1 MSLFEKIK
9 NKRYDLQEKKKYDP
23 SDALRRAIG
32 KQSELDAAK
41 DFKKD
46 VGKDITP
53 EVKSDVK
60 TKIDTSNRF
69 FTDQPDSKTLKTKTT
84 GDEGQFKSSKVKFDS
99 GATGTTPSGSPDLGG
114 TQKKFVKD
122 RRKKLETGRTTYS
135 KNKNLDK
142 EISARRS
149 AETTRADAINRAM
162 GTSGS
167 TEGAAGASGTTT
179 KTKTVSQAEV
189 SKRAQEF
196 TKEINKKNKNRT
208 FFDPE
213 KAKEARKNLIA
224 KRKEYGIDRKG
235 NISDAGVERY
245 AKKTKQL
252 SSGSNV
258 PAKITQADKDLAKT
272 RMTNKYGRR
281 LGRVR
286 NKNMPSYDQI
296 KRDIELRPYKDK
308 LKRQLKFDKKKQ
320 RTIQKKLRI
329 DKAVARSGESAIK
342 FRDTARSVAKQIP
355 GLTKTI
361 TTPAVANK
369 AGKVLTPPK
378 TKTALKPIVK
388 KAITLTQKAGPTG
401 AIVAG
406 TGLALLNPS
415 IRKTFKKVAT
425 AGLAAAGIKAASSQP
440 KLVKRPPSK
449 IGINLSPKA

>member
-1 MSLFEKIK
+1 TEGTGGANTGTATYKPPSKEK
-9 NKRYDLQEKKKYDP
+9 
-23 SDALRRAIG
+23 
-32 KQSELDAAK
+32 
-41 DFKKD
+41 
-46 VGKDITP
+46 
-53 EVKSDVK
+53 VKE
-60 TKIDTSNRF
+60 IMNR
-69 FTDQPDSKTLKTKTT
+69 STLK
-84 GDEGQFKSSKVKFDS
+84 KVKR
-99 GATGTTPSGSPDLGG
+99 GQG
-114 TQKKFVKD
+114 
-122 RRKKLETGRTTYS
+122 
-135 KNKNLDK
+135 
-142 EISARRS
+142 
-149 AETTRADAINRAM
+149 
-162 GTSGS
+162 
-167 TEGAAGASGTTT
+167 
-179 KTKTVSQAEV
+179 VSQAEV

-245 AKKTKQL
+245 ARKTKQL

-258 PAKITQADKDLAKT
+258 PVKLTKADKDLAKK
-272 RMTNKYGRR
+272 RMTDKYGRR
-281 LGRVR
+281 LGRAR

-296 KRDIELRPYKDK
+296 KKDIELRPYKDK
-308 LKRQLKFDKKKQ
+308 LKRQLKFDKKQQ

-342 FRDTARSVAKQIP
+342 FRDTARSVASKIP

-361 TTPAVANK
+361 TLPAVANK
-369 AGKVLTPPK
+369 AGKVITPAK
-378 TKTALKPIVK
+378 TKTALKPVVK
-388 KAITLTQKAGPTG
+388 KGIQLVQKAGPAG
-401 AIVAG
+401 AIAG
-406 TGLALLNPS
+406 GTALALLNPS

>member
-1 MSLFEKIK
+1 MILFERLK
-9 NKRYDLQEKKKYDP
+9 NKRYDLQESGPNDPKFYTSSTEKKFQGSVEGKNLKKTRRRSTP
-23 SDALRRAIG
+23 SLRSG
-32 KQSELDAAK
+32 FDTVELENPEDQTKQKKLKKETSKRISTAK
-41 DFKKD
+41 KSGNISDFSNKPIE
-46 VGKDITP
+46 GAP
-53 EVKSDVK
+53 
-60 TKIDTSNRF
+60 DT
-69 FTDQPDSKTLKTKTT
+69 KTLIRGQEGETIANPVKPTKKTV
-84 GDEGQFKSSKVKFDS
+84 SK
-99 GATGTTPSGSPDLGG
+99 
-114 TQKKFVKD
+114 
-122 RRKKLETGRTTYS
+122 
-135 KNKNLDK
+135 
-142 EISARRS
+142 
-149 AETTRADAINRAM
+149 
-162 GTSGS
+162 TSGS
-167 TEGAAGASGTTT
+167 TQISGVKDTDLEKLV
-179 KTKTVSQAEV
+179 KTEPKTRTVKQSEV
-189 SKRAQEF
+189 SKQAQNF

-245 AKKTKQL
+245 ARKTKQL

-258 PAKITQADKDLAKT
+258 PVKLTQADKDLAKK
-272 RMTNKYGRR
+272 RMTDKYGRR

-286 NKNMPSYDQI
+286 NKNMPSLDQV
-296 KRDIELRPYKDK
+296 KKDIELRPYKDK
-308 LKRQLKFDKKKQ
+308 LKRQLKFDKKQQ

-342 FRDTARSVAKQIP
+342 FRDTARTIAKKIP
-355 GLTKTI
+355 GLSKTI

-369 AGKVLTPPK
+369 AGKVITPAK

-388 KAITLTQKAGPTG
+388 KAITLTQKAGPGG

>member
-1 MSLFEKIK
+1 MSLFEKLN
-9 NKRYDLQEKKKYDP
+9 NKRYDLQEKERKK
-23 SDALRRAIG
+23 S
-32 KQSELDAAK
+32 
-41 DFKKD
+41 F
-46 VGKDITP
+46 
-53 EVKSDVK
+53 
-60 TKIDTSNRF
+60 
-69 FTDQPDSKTLKTKTT
+69 
-84 GDEGQFKSSKVKFDS
+84 
-99 GATGTTPSGSPDLGG
+99 PSGSFDPAN
-114 TQKKFVKD
+114 QEKKFVENEKN
-122 RRKKLETGRTTYS
+122 KNIESGTTNYS
-135 KNKNLDK
+135 KNKKLNQQ
-142 EISARRS
+142 ISQRRS
-149 AETTRADAINRAM
+149 AETTRGDAINRSLG
-162 GTSGS
+162 GTSS
-167 TEGAAGASGTTT
+167 TEGTGGANTGTATYKPPSKEKVKEIMNRST
-179 KTKTVSQAEV
+179 LKKVKRGQGVSQAEV

-245 AKKTKQL
+245 ARKTKQL

-258 PAKITQADKDLAKT
+258 PVKLTKADKDLAKK
-272 RMTNKYGRR
+272 RMTDKYGRR
-281 LGRVR
+281 LGRAR

-296 KRDIELRPYKDK
+296 KKDIELRPYKDK
-308 LKRQLKFDKKKQ
+308 LKRQLKFDKKQQ

-342 FRDTARSVAKQIP
+342 FRDTARSVASKIP

-361 TTPAVANK
+361 TLPAVANK
-369 AGKVLTPPK
+369 AGKVITPAK
-378 TKTALKPIVK
+378 TKTALKPVVK
-388 KAITLTQKAGPTG
+388 KGIQLVQKAGPAG
-401 AIVAG
+401 AIAG
-406 TGLALLNPS
+406 GTALALLNPS

>member
-1 MSLFEKIK
+1 MSLFEELN
-9 NKRYDLQEKKKYDP
+9 NKRYDLQEKERKKSFPSWSFDP
-23 SDALRRAIG
+23 AN
-32 KQSELDAAK
+32 Q
-41 DFKKD
+41 
-46 VGKDITP
+46 
-53 EVKSDVK
+53 
-60 TKIDTSNRF
+60 
-69 FTDQPDSKTLKTKTT
+69 
-84 GDEGQFKSSKVKFDS
+84 EG
-99 GATGTTPSGSPDLGG
+99 
-114 TQKKFVKD
+114 KFVENEKS
-122 RRKKLETGRTTYS
+122 KNIAGRTTYS
-135 KNKNLDK
+135 KNKKLNQQ
-142 EISARRS
+142 ISQRRS
-149 AETTRADAINRAM
+149 AETTRGDAINRSLG
-162 GTSGS
+162 GTSS
-167 TEGAAGASGTTT
+167 TEGTGGANTGTATYKPPSKEKVKEIMNRST
-179 KTKTVSQAEV
+179 LKKVKRGQGVSQAEV

-245 AKKTKQL
+245 ARKTKQL

-258 PAKITQADKDLAKT
+258 PVKLTKADKDLAKK
-272 RMTNKYGRR
+272 RMTDKYGRR

-296 KRDIELRPYKDK
+296 KKDIELRPYKDK
-308 LKRQLKFDKKKQ
+308 LKRQLKFDKKQQ

-342 FRDTARSVAKQIP
+342 FRDTARSVASKIP

-361 TTPAVANK
+361 TLPAVANK
-369 AGKVLTPPK
+369 AGKVITPAK
-378 TKTALKPIVK
+378 TKTALKPVVK
-388 KAITLTQKAGPTG
+388 KGIQLVQKAGPAG
-401 AIVAG
+401 AIAG
-406 TGLALLNPS
+406 GTALALLNPS